1 VLSVNEGRE
10 LLGYEPIQGQDVV
23 AEQPQEVRS
32 ADTVSDTKNLDI
44 QRWRTKINRKG
55 RDVKF
60 TPDALSRYEES
71 VIKER

>member
-1 VLSVNEGRE
+1 
-10 LLGYEPIQGQDVV
+10 V

-60 TPDALSRYEES
+60 TPDALADYEAD
-71 VIKER
+71 IIRERLATGADLDEVFRPPFSDF